1 METQLNWYYRL
12 QTPKE
17 MLMPRETLDREFH
30 HLQDE
35 VLLLGS
41 MVEQAI
47 LDSVEAL
54 KRRDMTVA
62 HRIYQGDRLINEKRF
77 AIENAILVLIA
88 TQQPMAHDLRFLAA
102 ILEVDTE
109 MERIGDYAKGIA
121 KVIMRM
127 GDNVSNVPIRELTRM
142 AEISVSMF
150 HRALSA
156 FVNEDSDM
164 ARIIPAEDDQVD
176 ELYNEVY
183 RMLVKS
189 MIADPTTIDHSSL
202 LLWVAHNLERT
213 ADRVTNIC
221 ERTVFIATGE
231 LMEIADSDEEE
242 MTETD

>member
-1 METQLNWYYRL
+1 
-12 QTPKE
+12 
-17 MLMPRETLDREFH
+17 MPRETLDREFR

-47 LDSVEAL
+47 LDSVDAL
-54 KRRDMTVA
+54 KRRDIHTSR
-62 HRIYQGDRLINEKRF
+62 RILGGDRLINEKRF

-109 MERIGDYAKGIA
+109 LERIGDYAKGIA
-121 KVIMRM
+121 KVNILLGEDTIPMP
-127 GDNVSNVPIRELTRM
+127 VLEISRM
-142 AEISVSMF
+142 AEISVSML
-150 HRALSA
+150 HRALSCFISENA
-156 FVNEDSDM
+156 DQ
-164 ARIIPAEDDQVD
+164 ARIIPNEDEQVD
-176 ELYNEVY
+176 ELYNSVY
-183 RMLVKS
+183 RYLVNT
-189 MIADPTTIDHSSL
+189 MIADPTTIDHANY

-231 LMEIADSDEEE
+231 LMELTDADEDELADEQ
-242 MTETD
+242 